1 MAKIERVHA
10 REILD
15 SRGFPTVE
23 AVVSLAGG
31 AVGTAAVPSGASTGE
46 REAVELRDA
55 DPRRWAGKGV
65 TRAVANV
72 NDVLAPALAGLE
84 ADQQLV
90 DARLVSLDGTEN
102 KGKLGANALLA
113 VSLATARAAAAAR
126 GTPLYRAL
134 GGDTAT
140 LLPVPLMNVING
152 GRHADNNIDFQEFM
166 IVPHGAPSFPEAI
179 RQGVEVYHALRGQL
193 QRRSLTTAVGDE
205 GGFAPALESH
215 EQALDL
221 LEEAI
226 RSVGLEPGR
235 DVALALDCAASELA
249 DGDGYVFRKAGGPR
263 RSAADLI
270 ALYERWCARYPIVSI
285 EDGLGENDRA
295 GWKALTATLGSRVQL
310 VGDDLFCT
318 NEKLLAQ
325 GIADGLAN
333 AILIKVNQIGT
344 LTETRATMTRA
355 AKAGYRNVV
364 SHRSGETED
373 AFIADLAVATGA
385 GQSKT
390 GAPARS
396 ERTAKYNRLL
406 VIAEELG
413 AAARYTS
420 PFRRG

>member
-1 MAKIERVHA
+1 MAKIQRVHA

-15 SRGFPTVE
+15 SRAFPTVE
-23 AVVSLAGG
+23 ATMSLAGG
-31 AVGTAAVPSGASTGE
+31 ASGVAAVPSGASTGE
-46 REAVELRDA
+46 REAVELRDGDA
-55 DPRRWAGKGV
+55 RRYAGKGV
-65 TRAVANV
+65 MRAVANV
-72 NDVLAPALAGLE
+72 NDVIAPALAGLE
-84 ADQQLV
+84 ADQNLV
-90 DARLVSLDGTEN
+90 DAKLVSLDGSEN
-102 KGKLGANALLA
+102 KAKLGANALLA
-113 VSLATARAAAAAR
+113 VSLAAARAAAAAS
-126 GTPLYRAL
+126 GKPLYRAL
-134 GGDTAT
+134 GGDAAT

-152 GRHADNNIDFQEFM
+152 GRHADNNLDFQEFM
-166 IVPHGAPSFPEAI
+166 IVPHGASSFSEAV
-179 RQGVEVYHALRGQL
+179 RQGVEVYHALRKRL
-193 QRRSLTTAVGDE
+193 HERKLSTAVGDE
-205 GGFAPALESH
+205 GGFAPELESH

-226 RSVGLEPGR
+226 RACGLTPGR
-235 DVALALDCAASELA
+235 DVALALDCAASELS

-263 RSAADLI
+263 RSSADLI

-295 GWKALTATLGSRVQL
+295 GWKALTAALGGRIQL

-325 GIADGLAN
+325 GITDGLAN

-344 LTETRATMTRA
+344 LTETRATMARATRA
-355 AKAGYRNVV
+355 SYRNVV

-385 GQSKT
+385 GQIKT

-406 VIAEELG
+406 GIAEELG
-413 AAARYTS
+413 AAARYES
-420 PFRRG
+420 PFGR